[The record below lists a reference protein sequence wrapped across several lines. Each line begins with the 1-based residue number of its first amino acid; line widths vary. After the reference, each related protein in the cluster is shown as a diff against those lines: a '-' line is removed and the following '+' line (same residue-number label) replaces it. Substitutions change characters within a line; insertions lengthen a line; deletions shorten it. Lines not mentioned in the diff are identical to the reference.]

1 MHLLSHFLSNWE
13 NISCRFCF
21 WHFTENFFF
30 LLIPKNIR
38 LILIPEKGTSF
49 GKRSGT
55 LSDHISCIMFLN
67 STVLK
72 FQGDFIWVKHPKP
85 ASASLIFVYLNNLH
99 VCTEFMVCYRVHCFV
114 FWSVVQLL
122 KLFYTKKKVD
132 YALSLFICWY
142 KRTWKNYAKNFV
154 RSSRSVMFY
163 TQDSPLL
170 LEFERELRNIF
181 LNHVHSH

>member
-55 LSDHISCIMFLN
+55 LSDHISCRMFLN

-85 ASASLIFVYLNNLH
+85 ASASLIFVYLNNLQ

-132 YALSLFICWY
+132 YALSLFICWINALG
-142 KRTWKNYAKNFV
+142 KIMLRTLSNLVVLLCFTLKILLYCLNLKGNYV
-154 RSSRSVMFY
+154 
-163 TQDSPLL
+163 
-170 LEFERELRNIF
+170 IF
-181 LNHVHSH
+181 F